1 MLRRRPPLLAPLVA
15 FLGLAIIAGGT
26 AFAVQRY
33 DLLGTAA
40 GATATP
46 GFTIDPNATDET
58 FGTYDPNATDDPSAT
73 DTPQATDAGP
83 SGGPP
88 PTAFATP
95 PPGEQASIPGTLLYT
110 RGGDLWSVGGTT
122 STQLLGAG
130 NAFMPVW
137 SPDGSTIYY
146 VQETLQRGKVP
157 PWGANLSPRRPPAV
171 THLATDI
178 MSIRADGTGKKRC
191 FASMRKEGLGS
202 WSTVA
207 IQPDVSA
214 DGKTLVLIS
223 DLGTVPTADFDFS
236 PALLSSM
243 STSCRGLRSLGV
255 DAAIGSYQK
264 PVGHNDPDISPDGKR
279 LAFTYDARRQGQGQP
294 RIGVIRYPI
303 RKTTPDLSPKG
314 RGYANPSWSPDG
326 RYLAAERVTP
336 DKRDVVI
343 LDPETW
349 EEVARLTTNGRSF
362 APVWSPNGDQIA
374 YLHADGL
381 DVNLRV
387 MTLAQGATGPT
398 LELDQAVTVDGA
410 VDPESAPAWFI
421 PPDQRTTLATEAPD
435 ASDGAA
441 STAPEDASA
450 P

>member
-1 MLRRRPPLLAPLVA
+1 MAPLVA

-26 AFAVQRY
+26 VFAAQRF

-40 GATATP
+40 AATATP
-46 GFTIDPNATDET
+46 GFGDPNATGEPI
-58 FGTYDPNATDDPSAT
+58 GTYDPTQTDDPFAT
-73 DTPQATDAGP
+73 DTPTSTDAAGQTT
-83 SGGPP
+83 GPP
-88 PTAFATP
+88 PTALETP
-95 PPGEQASIPGTLLYT
+95 PPGDQATIAGTLLYT
-110 RGGDLWSVGGTT
+110 RNGDVWSVSGTT
-122 STQLLGAG
+122 SKQLLGAG

-157 PWGANLSPRRPPAV
+157 PWGANAPGRPPSI

-178 MSIRADGTGKKRC
+178 MSMRADGSGRKRR

-207 IQPDVSA
+207 TQPAVTP
-214 DGKTLVLIS
+214 DGRTLILVS
-223 DLGTVPTADFDFS
+223 DLGIVPTADFDFS
-236 PALLSSM
+236 PVLLSSM
-243 STSCRGLRSLGV
+243 STSGRGLKQLGV
-255 DAAIGSYQK
+255 DSAIGAYQK
-264 PVGHNDPDISPDGKR
+264 PIGHNDPDVSPDGKR
-279 LAFTYDARRQGQGQP
+279 IAFTYDARGGGQGQGQP
-294 RIGVIRYPI
+294 RIGIIKYPV

-314 RGYANPSWSPDG
+314 QSYADPSWSPDG

-343 LDPETW
+343 LDPDTW
-349 EEVARLTTNGRSF
+349 EVVARLTTDGRSF

-381 DVNLRV
+381 DTNVRV

-398 LELDQAVTVDGA
+398 LLQDQAVTVDGKI
-410 VDPESAPAWFI
+410 DPESPPAWFI
-421 PPDQRTTLATEAPD
+421 PRDQRTTVATEAPE
-435 ASDGAA
+435 ASDAG
-441 STAPEDASA
+441 STAAPEGSDS